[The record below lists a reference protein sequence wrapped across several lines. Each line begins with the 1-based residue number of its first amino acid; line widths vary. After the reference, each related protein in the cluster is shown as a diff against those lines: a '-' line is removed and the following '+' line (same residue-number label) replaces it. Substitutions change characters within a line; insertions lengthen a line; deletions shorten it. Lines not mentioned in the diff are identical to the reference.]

1 MTRRWS
7 AQVEAALDAVPRT
20 GFLPPSAQ
28 RSADADRPL
37 PIGHDQTNSQPSTV
51 AAMLD
56 LLDARPGHRVLDVG
70 AGSGWTTALLAH
82 LVGPTGR
89 VLGVERV
96 PELVV
101 WGAANLAATHQPW
114 AEIRPATPGTIGLP
128 DEGPFDRI
136 LVSAGAA
143 QLPTDLVD
151 QLGPDGVLVIP
162 VAGEMLRLQ
171 RRGVGLGTTR
181 HGRYAFVPLIR

>member
-1 MTRRWS
+1 M
-7 AQVEAALDAVPRT
+7 AALPRSR
-20 GFLPPSAQ
+20 FLP
-28 RSADADRPL
+28 ADQAERAGEDRPL
-37 PIGHDQTNSQPSTV
+37 PIGHDQTCSQPSTV

-56 LLDARPGHRVLDVG
+56 LLDVLPGQRVLDVG
-70 AGSGWTTALLAH
+70 SGSGWTTALLAR
-82 LVGPTGR
+82 LVGPAGR

-96 PELVV
+96 PELVAL
-101 WGAANLAATHQPW
+101 GSEHLAGSDQPW
-114 AEIRPATPGTIGLP
+114 AEIRAAVPGTFGLP

-136 LVSAGAA
+136 LVSAGIGT
-143 QLPTDLVD
+143 LPTELVD
-151 QLGPDGVLVIP
+151 QLGPSGVLVIP